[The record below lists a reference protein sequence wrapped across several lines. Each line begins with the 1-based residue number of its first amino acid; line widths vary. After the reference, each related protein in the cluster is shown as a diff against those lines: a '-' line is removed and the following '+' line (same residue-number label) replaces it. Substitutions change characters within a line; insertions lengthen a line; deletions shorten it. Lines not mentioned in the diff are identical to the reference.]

1 MDEET
6 ARKTPLPRPDFDLKA
21 LYQAIDA
28 QRLSRELSWAAVV
41 REISRNPS
49 YGHAGSTSTITGVK
63 DRTVAEG
70 DGVLQMLLWLH
81 RTPESFIPGFE
92 AADSERFILPVPGE
106 GQVLRWDA
114 AQLYRALDVQRQ
126 ARGISWKEAAQEIG
140 GVSPGM
146 LTNLAKG
153 GRVGFPSVM
162 RMVGWLEKPAV
173 LFTRF
178 SNG

>member
-1 MDEET
+1 M
-6 ARKTPLPRPDFDLKA
+6 
-21 LYQAIDA
+21 DA
-28 QRLSRELSWAAVV
+28 QCLSRELSWAAVA

-92 AADSERFILPVPGE
+92 AADTECFQLPVPGE

-114 AQLYRALDVQRQ
+114 GQLYRALDTHRQ
-126 ARGISWKEAAQEIG
+126 ALGLSWKETAGEIG
-140 GVSPGM
+140 GISPGM

-153 GRVGFPSVM
+153 GRVGFPNVM
-162 RMVGWLEKPAV
+162 RMVGWLGQPAV
-173 LFTRF
+173 SFTRI
-178 SNG
+178 SDG